1 MSEIDNE
8 SLTLDIRQPDGPLVA
23 HVIIVAFHAKLGNR
37 VEFAYPRLRGDVLL
51 HATDLSDSLDISA
64 DPLSP
69 FHSPRPYN
77 TGLTPPPGASP
88 ECDPI
93 QSPSAGGLRGD
104 WGQLPEEWKFLPFM
118 AMPEGAHDLNHDVVF
133 FTLQPNVHCVSCF
146 RQVDAAGS
154 STHSASGGRNFEN
167 GVAARG
173 RVQKSV
179 VLLCRRPL
187 YGVLADR
194 LAPAVR
200 AYFEQGDFARTDV
213 LASLFHSLNSSLARP
228 SLRNAATLFHG
239 LDLRSLIRLIGIHA
253 LSVLKLVML
262 EKRVVFY
269 SQPVAL
275 ASNAVIAFASIFPG
289 ALDSV
294 APTMTALDS
303 TPEMK
308 DYGLPLALFGN
319 RDRVVLQPYAPLP
332 HISELLQPNIAGDSV
347 GCIISTSHNVG
358 MLLSSAAAAA
368 SARDR
373 SPSPSKPAVYPS
385 PARKKQ
391 LPMRSQSVAAIGFS
405 TPQAKKM
412 PPMWSQSES
421 SQNNKQATQSAPRPA
436 TISRSLPQFPA
447 QSPSSTKKPTKLP
460 APTRAPPPKTGRVS
474 DVDALVNFSTG
485 KVSVS
490 SALEPYVRLTKG
502 ERRFMRDL
510 VAAAAAPSSASVS
523 SSGATGSFVGSD
535 DYIRDRLRKYL
546 QGFLASAATVNSL
559 SGGPPL
565 ARGANARWKRHEV
578 LRMDLTPL
586 SPYGEKFGREW
597 LMTRNAA
604 VWSRKFSPI
613 IAGLRLPPA
622 PVFLPESALEE
633 GVAALPAALQM
644 PVDDLVTGLRQNVA
658 ELGRLSER
666 AVQGFSS
673 FWKRMEVEVSRVES
687 AIGAA
692 GGRPGNLPPIPPTK
706 THPVIDTVPPLRLS
720 KSDSVA
726 DKARSK
732 NNFPRSDFPNGR
744 TKN

>member
-1 MSEIDNE
+1 MSAISSD
-8 SLTLDIRQPDGPLVA
+8 SLTLDVSQPDGPLVA
-23 HVIIVAFHAKLGNR
+23 HVVIVAFHAKLGNR
-37 VEFAYPRLRGDVLL
+37 IEFAYPRLRGDVLL
-51 HATDLSDSLDISA
+51 RATDLRDSLDISA

-77 TGLTPPPGASP
+77 TGLTPTHPAVASP
-88 ECDPI
+88 ETDPTP
-93 QSPSAGGLRGD
+93 SPSAGGLRGD

-118 AMPEGAHDLNHDVVF
+118 AMPEGCHSETHDIVF

-154 STHSASGGRNFEN
+154 STHSASGGRNFESS
-167 GVAARG
+167 VAARG

-213 LASLFHSLNSSLARP
+213 LASLFHSLNSSLTRP

-253 LSVLKLVML
+253 LSVLKLIML

-294 APTMTALDS
+294 APTMTPLDG

-308 DYGLPLALFGN
+308 DFGLPLALFGS

-332 HISELLQPNIAGDSV
+332 HITELLQPNVLGESV
-347 GCIISTSHNVG
+347 GCLISTSLNVG

-368 SARDR
+368 SARER
-373 SPSPSKPAVYPS
+373 SLSPSKPTVYSS
-385 PARKKQ
+385 PARKNQ
-391 LPMRSQSVAAIGFS
+391 LPIRSQSVAAIEFS
-405 TPQAKKM
+405 TPQARKA
-412 PPMWSQSES
+412 PPKWKEPEATPGG
-421 SQNNKQATQSAPRPA
+421 KQLAQSAPRPA
-436 TISRSLPQFPA
+436 AVSRSLPQISSS
-447 QSPSSTKKPTKLP
+447 QSTIKSKETP
-460 APTRAPPPKTGRVS
+460 PTRRTSSKTGRMS
-474 DVDALVNFSTG
+474 SVDALVNLSTG

-490 SALEPYVRLTKG
+490 SALEPFVRLTKG

-546 QGFLASAATVNSL
+546 LGFLASAATVNSV
-559 SGGPPL
+559 SGGPPA
-565 ARGANARWKRHEV
+565 ARGPNTRWKRHEV
-578 LRMDLTPL
+578 LRMDLTAL

-597 LMTRNAA
+597 LMTRNASI
-604 VWSRKFSPI
+604 WSRKFSQSV
-613 IAGLRLPPA
+613 ADLRPPPA
-622 PVFLPESALEE
+622 PEYLPESALEE

-658 ELGRLSER
+658 ELGRLSEK
-666 AVQGFSS
+666 AVEGFAS
-673 FWKRMEVEVSRVES
+673 FWRRMEVEVSKVES

-692 GGRPGNLPPIPPTK
+692 GARPNGLPSVPLQKSQPS
-706 THPVIDTVPPLRLS
+706 IDSVQPLRMS

-726 DKARSK
+726 GRAKAKSK
-732 NNFPRSDFPNGR
+732 PPRPDIAN
-744 TKN
+744 